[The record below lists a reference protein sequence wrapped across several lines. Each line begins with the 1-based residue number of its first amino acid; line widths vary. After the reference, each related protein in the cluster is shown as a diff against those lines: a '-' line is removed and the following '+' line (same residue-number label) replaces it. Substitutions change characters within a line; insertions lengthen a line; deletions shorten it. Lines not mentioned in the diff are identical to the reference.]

1 MSDVCKLFEES
12 EINDN
17 SEKVLFG
24 GGIITPTSV
33 KFEIY
38 PVSRNKIK
46 ESPHSYIHNKL
57 ITETFG
63 YDSMAL
69 YYRIIT
75 VRQKLSFDEKET
87 EKNI

>member
-46 ESPHSYIHNKL
+46 ESPHSYIHHKL
-57 ITETFG
+57 ITEKFG
-63 YDSMAL
+63 YDSNEL

-75 VRQKLSFDEKET
+75 VRQEISFDEKET
-87 EKNI
+87 EKKI